1 MLENRINAV
10 KEKLEGIPDDIMVNL
25 IVLYSGGFD
34 STTLLDIAVKTK
46 MTSEN
51 IKDVYALHIESNL
64 IHDGKLELEKEY
76 TERFI
81 SHINKNNNA
90 DVKFLKVV
98 RDIPELD
105 EYAEYAENSYDLLM
119 VNTINSVVPFIGGAY
134 LNIVLDG
141 TLDKDS
147 RVYHLPFYKDMVES
161 FNKNFRKNEVW
172 MEFPFLKMD
181 KLQILSYILSKG
193 LYEYCTCCEDPYLKE
208 QFCYSCRDHTNAL
221 IELLLENEVYGG
233 TSPSVELDEKGI
245 KFIKSELTR
254 ILGGEWN

>member
-1 MLENRINAV
+1 MLENRINIV

-34 STTLLDIAVKTK
+34 STALLDIAVKTK
-46 MTSEN
+46 MASEN

-64 IHDGKLELEKEY
+64 IHEGKLELEKEY

-81 SHINKNNNA
+81 YHINEDNKAN
-90 DVKFLKVV
+90 VKFLKVV

-181 KLQILSYILSKG
+181 KPQVLSYILSKG

>member
-34 STTLLDIAVKTK
+34 STALLDIAVKTK

-81 SHINKNNNA
+81 SHINKDNNA

-181 KLQILSYILSKG
+181 KLQVLSYILSKG

-208 QFCYSCRDHTNAL
+208 QFCYSCRGHTNAL

>member
-1 MLENRINAV
+1 MLENRVNAV
-10 KEKLEGIPDDIMVNL
+10 EGILKGIPDDTTVNL

-34 STTLLDIAVKTK
+34 STALLDIAIKTK
-46 MTSEN
+46 AKLEN
-51 IKDVYALHIESNL
+51 IKNVYALHIESNL
-64 IHDGKLELEKEY
+64 IHEGKLELEKEY

-81 SHINKNNNA
+81 SHINEDNNT

-98 RDIPELD
+98 RDIPEID

-119 VNTINSVVPFIGGAY
+119 VNTINSVVPFIGGAH

-141 TLDKDS
+141 TLDRDS

-172 MEFPFLKMD
+172 MEFPFLKID
-181 KLQILSYILSKG
+181 KLRILSYIIRKG
-193 LYEYCTCCEDPYLKE
+193 LYEFCTCCEQPDLKE
-208 QFCYSCRDHTNAL
+208 QFCYSCRDHVNAL

-233 TSPSVELDEKGI
+233 AVPSVELDEKSI
-245 KFIKSELTR
+245 KFIKRELTR

>member
-1 MLENRINAV
+1 MLENRINVV

-34 STTLLDIAVKTK
+34 STALLDIAVKTK

-64 IHDGKLELEKEY
+64 IHEGKLELEKEY

-81 SHINKNNNA
+81 SHINKDNNA

-172 MEFPFLKMD
+172 MEFPFLKSD
-181 KLQILSYILSKG
+181 KPIILSYIISKG
-193 LYEYCTCCEDPYLKE
+193 LYEFCTCCEDPYLKE
-208 QFCYSCRDHTNAL
+208 QFCFSCRDHTNAL

-233 TSPSVELDEKGI
+233 TVPSVELDEKGI

>member
-10 KEKLEGIPDDIMVNL
+10 KGKLEGIPDGIMVNL

-34 STTLLDIAVKTK
+34 STALLDIAVKTK
-46 MTSEN
+46 MASEN
-51 IKDVYALHIESNL
+51 IKDIYALHIESNL
-64 IHDGKLELEKEY
+64 IHEGKLELEKEY
-76 TERFI
+76 AERFI
-81 SHINKNNNA
+81 SHINKDNKA

-105 EYAEYAENSYDLLM
+105 KYAEYAENSYDLLM
-119 VNTINSVVPFIGGAY
+119 VNTINSVVPFIGGAH

-172 MEFPFLKMD
+172 MEFPFLKTD
-181 KLQILSYILSKG
+181 KPIILSYIISEG
-193 LYEYCTCCEDPYLKE
+193 LYEFCTCCEDPYLKE

-233 TSPSVELDEKGI
+233 TFPSVELDEKGI
-245 KFIKSELTR
+245 KFIKSELSR

>member
-1 MLENRINAV
+1 MLENRINVV

-25 IVLYSGGFD
+25 IILYSGGFD
-34 STTLLDIAVKTK
+34 STALLDIAVKTK

-81 SHINKNNNA
+81 SHINKDNNA

-172 MEFPFLKMD
+172 MEFPFLKLD
-181 KLQILSYILSKG
+181 KPIILSYIISKG
-193 LYEYCTCCEDPYLKE
+193 LYEFCTCCEDPYLKE

-233 TSPSVELDEKGI
+233 TFPSVELDEKGI

>member
-10 KEKLEGIPDDIMVNL
+10 KGKLEGIPDGIMVNL

-34 STTLLDIAVKTK
+34 STALLDIAIKTK
-46 MTSEN
+46 TECDN
-51 IKDVYALHIESNL
+51 INNVYALHVESNL
-64 IHDGKLELEKEY
+64 IQEGKLELEKEY
-76 TERFI
+76 TEKFI
-81 SHINKNNNA
+81 SHINEDN
-90 DVKFLKVV
+90 VKFLKVV

-172 MEFPFLKMD
+172 MEFPFLKID
-181 KLQILSYILSKG
+181 KPRILSYIISKG
-193 LYEYCTCCEDPYLKE
+193 LYRFCTCCEDPYLKE

-233 TSPSVELDEKGI
+233 TAPAIDLEEKNI

>member
-1 MLENRINAV
+1 MLENRVNAV
-10 KEKLEGIPDDIMVNL
+10 KGVLEGIPDGIMVNI

-34 STTLLDIAVKTK
+34 STALLDIAIGAKSK
-46 MTSEN
+46 YDN
-51 IKDVYALHIESNL
+51 IKNIYALHIESNL

-76 TERFI
+76 TEKFI
-81 SHINKNNNA
+81 SHINKA
-90 DVKFLKVV
+90 KDDTVKFLKVV

-105 EYAEYAENSYDLLM
+105 QYAEYAENSYDLLM
-119 VNTINSVVPFIGGAY
+119 INTINSVVPFIGGAY

-181 KLQILSYILSKG
+181 KPQVLSYILSKG

-245 KFIKSELTR
+245 KFIKRELTR

>member
-10 KEKLEGIPDDIMVNL
+10 KEKLEGIPDNIMVNL

-34 STTLLDIAVKTK
+34 STALLDIAVKTK
-46 MTSEN
+46 MASEN
-51 IKDVYALHIESNL
+51 IKDIYALHIESNL
-64 IHDGKLELEKEY
+64 IHEGKLELEKEY

-81 SHINKNNNA
+81 SHINKDNKA

-98 RDIPELD
+98 RDMPELE

-119 VNTINSVVPFIGGAY
+119 ITTINSVVPFIGGAD

-181 KLQILSYILSKG
+181 KPQVISYILSKG

-245 KFIKSELTR
+245 KFIKRELTR

>member
-1 MLENRINAV
+1 MLENRVNAV
-10 KEKLEGIPDDIMVNL
+10 KGVLEGIPDGIMVNL

-34 STTLLDIAVKTK
+34 STALLDIAIGAKSK
-46 MTSEN
+46 YDN
-51 IKDVYALHIESNL
+51 IKNIYALHIESNL
-64 IHDGKLELEKEY
+64 IHNGKLELEKEY
-76 TERFI
+76 TEKFI
-81 SHINKNNNA
+81 SHINKA
-90 DVKFLKVV
+90 KDDTVKFLKVV

-105 EYAEYAENSYDLLM
+105 QYAEYAENSYDLLM
-119 VNTINSVVPFIGGAY
+119 INTINSVVPFIGGAY

-181 KLQILSYILSKG
+181 KPQVLSYILSKG

-245 KFIKSELTR
+245 KFIKRELTR

>member
-1 MLENRINAV
+1 MLENRINVV

-34 STTLLDIAVKTK
+34 STALLDIAVKTK
-46 MTSEN
+46 MASEN
-51 IKDVYALHIESNL
+51 INDIYALHIESNL
-64 IHDGKLELEKEY
+64 IHEGKLELEKEY

-81 SHINKNNNA
+81 SHINKDNKA

-98 RDIPELD
+98 RDIPELE

-119 VNTINSVVPFIGGAY
+119 INTINSVVPFIGGAH

-172 MEFPFLKMD
+172 MEFPFLKSD
-181 KLQILSYILSKG
+181 KPIILSYIISKG
-193 LYEYCTCCEDPYLKE
+193 LYEFCTCCEDPYLKE

-233 TSPSVELDEKGI
+233 TFPSVELDEKGI

>member
-1 MLENRINAV
+1 MLENRVNAV
-10 KEKLEGIPDDIMVNL
+10 KGVLEGIPDGIMVNL

-34 STTLLDIAVKTK
+34 STALLDIAIGAKSK
-46 MTSEN
+46 YDN
-51 IKDVYALHIESNL
+51 IKNIYALHIESNL

-76 TERFI
+76 TEKFI
-81 SHINKNNNA
+81 SHINKA
-90 DVKFLKVV
+90 KDDTVKFLKVV

-105 EYAEYAENSYDLLM
+105 QYAEYAENSYDLLM
-119 VNTINSVVPFIGGAY
+119 INTINSVVPFIGGAY

-181 KLQILSYILSKG
+181 KPQVLSYILSKG

-245 KFIKSELTR
+245 KFIKRELTR

>member
-1 MLENRINAV
+1 MLENRINVV

-34 STTLLDIAVKTK
+34 STALLDIAVKTK
-46 MTSEN
+46 MASEN
-51 IKDVYALHIESNL
+51 IKDIYALHIESNL
-64 IHDGKLELEKEY
+64 IHEGKLELEKEY
-76 TERFI
+76 TEKFI
-81 SHINKNNNA
+81 SHINKDNNA

-98 RDIPELD
+98 RDIPDLD

-119 VNTINSVVPFIGGAY
+119 INTINSVVPFIGGAH

-172 MEFPFLKMD
+172 MEFPFLKAD
-181 KLQILSYILSKG
+181 KPIILSYIISKG
-193 LYEYCTCCEDPYLKE
+193 LYEFCTCCEQPDLKE

-233 TSPSVELDEKGI
+233 TAPSVEIDEKGI
-245 KFIKSELTR
+245 KFVKSELTR

>member
-1 MLENRINAV
+1 MLENRINVV

-25 IVLYSGGFD
+25 IILYSGGFD
-34 STTLLDIAVKTK
+34 STALLDIAVKTK
-46 MTSEN
+46 MASEN

-81 SHINKNNNA
+81 SHINKDNNA

-172 MEFPFLKMD
+172 MEFPFLKSD
-181 KLQILSYILSKG
+181 KPIILSYIISKG
-193 LYEYCTCCEDPYLKE
+193 LYEFCTCCEDPYLKE
-208 QFCYSCRDHTNAL
+208 QFCFSCRDHTNAL
-221 IELLLENEVYGG
+221 IELLSENEVYGG
-233 TSPSVELDEKGI
+233 TFPSVELDEKGI

>member
-1 MLENRINAV
+1 MLENRINVV

-34 STTLLDIAVKTK
+34 STALLDIAVKTK
-46 MTSEN
+46 MASEN
-51 IKDVYALHIESNL
+51 IKDIYALHIESNL
-64 IHDGKLELEKEY
+64 IHEGKLELEKEY

-81 SHINKNNNA
+81 SHINENNNA

-119 VNTINSVVPFIGGAY
+119 INTINSVVPFIGGAH

-172 MEFPFLKMD
+172 MEFPFLKTD
-181 KLQILSYILSKG
+181 KPIILSYIISEG
-193 LYEYCTCCEDPYLKE
+193 LYEFCTCCEDPYLKE

-233 TSPSVELDEKGI
+233 TFPSVELDEKGI
-245 KFIKSELTR
+245 KFIKSELSR

>member
-1 MLENRINAV
+1 MLENRINVV

-34 STTLLDIAVKTK
+34 STALLDIAVKTK
-46 MTSEN
+46 MASEN
-51 IKDVYALHIESNL
+51 IKDIYALHIESNL
-64 IHDGKLELEKEY
+64 IHEGKLELEKEY

-81 SHINKNNNA
+81 SHINKDNKA

-98 RDIPELD
+98 RDIPELE

-119 VNTINSVVPFIGGAY
+119 INTINSVVPFIGGAH

-172 MEFPFLKMD
+172 MEFPFLKSD
-181 KLQILSYILSKG
+181 KPIILSYIISKG
-193 LYEYCTCCEDPYLKE
+193 LYEFCTCCEDPYLKE

-233 TSPSVELDEKGI
+233 TFPSVELDEKGI

>member
-1 MLENRINAV
+1 MLENRVNAV
-10 KEKLEGIPDDIMVNL
+10 KGVLEGIPDSIMVNL

-34 STTLLDIAVKTK
+34 STALLDIAIGAKSK
-46 MTSEN
+46 YDN
-51 IKDVYALHIESNL
+51 IKNIYALHIESNL

-76 TERFI
+76 TEKFI
-81 SHINKNNNA
+81 SHINKA
-90 DVKFLKVV
+90 KDDTVKFLKVV

-105 EYAEYAENSYDLLM
+105 QYAEYAENSYDLLM
-119 VNTINSVVPFIGGAY
+119 INTINSVVPFIGGAY

-181 KLQILSYILSKG
+181 KPQVLSYILSKG

-245 KFIKSELTR
+245 KFIKRELTR

>member
-34 STTLLDIAVKTK
+34 STALLDIAVKTK

-81 SHINKNNNA
+81 SHINKDNNA

-105 EYAEYAENSYDLLM
+105 EDAEYAENSYDLLM

-181 KLQILSYILSKG
+181 KLQVLSYILSKG